1 MKINNSTFA
10 QPCIFKIYHFAY
22 KVKERKRNKVFYGK
36 LMEDNYGISQDSGLS
51 KKIMPLLK

>member
-10 QPCIFKIYHFAY
+10 QPCIFKIYRSAY
-22 KVKERKRNKVFYGK
+22 KVKERKRKKVYYGK
-36 LMEDNYGISQDSGLS
+36 LMKDKCEISQGSGLM